1 MLTFFAVVVV
11 CALDAAGGSKPVR
24 IMYHIHACPSVKMLR
39 AAGVRFSVPR
49 VANSIAQ
56 ALQLPY
62 TSEDDVYTRG
72 A

>member
-1 MLTFFAVVVV
+1 
-11 CALDAAGGSKPVR
+11 
-24 IMYHIHACPSVKMLR
+24 MLR